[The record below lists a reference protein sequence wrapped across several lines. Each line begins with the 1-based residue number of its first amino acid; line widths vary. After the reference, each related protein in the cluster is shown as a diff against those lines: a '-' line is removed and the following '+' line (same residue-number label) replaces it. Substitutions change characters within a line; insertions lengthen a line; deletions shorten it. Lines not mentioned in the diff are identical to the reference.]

1 MGGKEKL
8 SPKEGLSP
16 PRETDSAYMPYTLL
30 TAMYQGAF
38 GHG

>member
-16 PRETDSAYMPYTLL
+16 RETDSAYMPCTLL